1 MEEKNKLTFNE
12 YLSGG
17 FLGFGLFMLIT
28 SILPSTPRVASTAPV
43 LLYSAT
49 AIFSAVLAAY
59 LSTRRLVENHLKN
72 GLMIG
77 VIEFLID
84 IFVSFPL
91 SLVFPEGMWNP
102 PLPIWGIN
110 LLTFSLGGVLGGL
123 LAALI

>member
-1 MEEKNKLTFNE
+1 
-12 YLSGG
+12 
-17 FLGFGLFMLIT
+17 
-28 SILPSTPRVASTAPV
+28 
-43 LLYSAT
+43 
-49 AIFSAVLAAY
+49 
-59 LSTRRLVENHLKN
+59 
-72 GLMIG
+72 MIG